1 MRTPDLRKLQRGITL
16 SGLFIALF
24 IVIVAA
30 LLGMKLIPPYM
41 EFATARNAIQ
51 AIAKDRVGTTTPQEI
66 RRAFDNR
73 ATIDDIT
80 AIKAADLDITKEGGE
95 IVISFA
101 YRKEVPLFANLGVY
115 MDFAAS
121 SNNP

>member
-1 MRTPDLRKLQRGITL
+1 MRTLNLHKLQRGISL
-16 SGLFIALF
+16 SGLFVWLF
-24 IVIVAA
+24 ILIVAA

-51 AIAKDRVGTTTPQEI
+51 AIAQDRLGTTTPQEI
-66 RRAFDNR
+66 RRAFDSR
-73 ATIDDIT
+73 ANIDDIT
-80 AIKAADLDITKEGGE
+80 AIKAADLDITKEGNE

-101 YRKEVPLFANLGVY
+101 YRKEVPLFANVGVY

-121 SNNP
+121 SRNP